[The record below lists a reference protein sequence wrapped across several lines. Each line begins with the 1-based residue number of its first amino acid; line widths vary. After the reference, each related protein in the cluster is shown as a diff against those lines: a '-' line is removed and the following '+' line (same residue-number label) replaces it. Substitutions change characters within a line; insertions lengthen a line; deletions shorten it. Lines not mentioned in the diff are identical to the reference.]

1 MYFSFCTGI
10 CPNYGKSRKKTN
22 GGKSTK
28 KKRENKYEKL
38 LLEKLREKNYE
49 KKIRGKKYGKI
60 RENKVRKKS
69 KGTSHVTSGDVT
81 SGQAC
86 AMVRSSL
93 ILRKYYFFHAH
104 ILLLWVPTVSQF
116 ASLFFYSYG
125 ADFIQGIFKKIKK
138 S

>member
-1 MYFSFCTGI
+1 MGKVEKKLTGEKVRKKNGKI
-10 CPNYGKSRKKTN
+10 NTRNYYWKNYGKKTTRKKY
-22 GGKSTK
+22 GGKST
-28 KKRENKYEKL
+28 
-38 LLEKLREKNYE
+38 
-49 KKIRGKKYGKI
+49 GKYGKTKY
-60 RENKVRKKS
+60 EKKS